1 MRNEKNSSLTQ
12 ELWKCSN
19 CKKFNTLKICPYCF
33 SKLILHHACRNVNE
47 KEWTVRL
54 HGTVE
59 CIYPR
64 YLARKLN
71 YTTRGRDVN
80 ASANIALSGA
90 SIVLAADCQPLPPFC
105 CNSSNQTRY
114 NLVKELSSVSTSGLV
129 PHDFIRDEWI
139 WWDLKFLAVLF
150 HMLTLS
156 CFVTACPILVEKDYD
171 RLARKLKRD

>member
-1 MRNEKNSSLTQ
+1 MKKIRAQHRNYGNVAIKN
-12 ELWKCSN
+12 
-19 CKKFNTLKICPYCF
+19 KFNTLKICPYF
-33 SKLILHHACRNVNE
+33 FFKLVLYHAHRNING
-47 KEWTVRL
+47 KERTVCL

-59 CIYPR
+59 CVHPQCP
-64 YLARKLN
+64 ARKLN
-71 YTTRGRDVN
+71 YTTWGRDAN
-80 ASANIALSGA
+80 TSANITLSGA